1 MRFAIVD
8 DNKLDIE
15 NVRDK
20 VKEWGECK
28 GIDTTFLE
36 FDSAE
41 AFLFSYEDVKN
52 YDVLLLDIEMKDM
65 DGVEMAKRIRK
76 VDSDVVII
84 FITGYSDYILDGYD
98 VGALNYLMKPLD
110 KEKFFRVL
118 DTALTKLESNSKSII
133 LSTNEEI
140 SKVQLNSISYI
151 DVDRNYI
158 MVHADKNYRVKRT
171 LGSIEEELDERFLRI
186 GRSALINIEKVIRVT
201 RTDVFLNTNET
212 VPLPRG
218 AYEKVNR
225 AIINM
230 K

>member
-15 NVRDK
+15 NVKNR

-28 GIDTTFLE
+28 GIGTTFLE

-41 AFLFSYEDVKN
+41 AFLFSYEEVKN

-110 KEKFFRVL
+110 TEKLFRVL
-118 DTALTKLESNSKSII
+118 DIAITKIDSNSKSIYI
-133 LSTNEEI
+133 STSEESCRI
-140 SKVQLNSISYI
+140 QLNSISYI

-158 MVHADKNYRVKRT
+158 MIHADKIYRVKRT
-171 LGSIEEELDERFLRI
+171 LASIEEELDERFLRI
-186 GRSALINIEKVIRVT
+186 GRSALINIEKVLRVT
-201 RTDVFLNTNET
+201 KTDVFLNTDDK

>member
-8 DNKLDIE
+8 DNELDIE
-15 NVRDK
+15 NVKNK

-28 GIDTTFLE
+28 GIGTTFLE

-41 AFLFSYEDVKN
+41 AFLFSYEEVKN

-110 KEKFFRVL
+110 TEKLFRVL
-118 DTALTKLESNSKSII
+118 DIAITKIDSNSKSIYI
-133 LSTNEEI
+133 STSEESCRI
-140 SKVQLNSISYI
+140 QLNSISYI

-158 MVHADKNYRVKRT
+158 MIHADKIYRVKRT
-171 LGSIEEELDERFLRI
+171 LASIEEELDERFLRI
-186 GRSALINIEKVIRVT
+186 GRSALINIEKVLRVT
-201 RTDVFLNTNET
+201 KTDVFLNTDDK

>member
-8 DNKLDIE
+8 DNELDIE
-15 NVRDK
+15 NVKNK
-20 VKEWGECK
+20 VKEWGECR
-28 GIDTTFLE
+28 GIDTTFWE

-52 YDVLLLDIEMKDM
+52 YDILLLDIEMKDM

-140 SKVQLNSISYI
+140 IK
-151 DVDRNYI
+151 
-158 MVHADKNYRVKRT
+158 KF
-171 LGSIEEELDERFLRI
+171 FL
-186 GRSALINIEKVIRVT
+186 
-201 RTDVFLNTNET
+201 
-212 VPLPRG
+212 
-218 AYEKVNR
+218 
-225 AIINM
+225 
-230 K
+230 